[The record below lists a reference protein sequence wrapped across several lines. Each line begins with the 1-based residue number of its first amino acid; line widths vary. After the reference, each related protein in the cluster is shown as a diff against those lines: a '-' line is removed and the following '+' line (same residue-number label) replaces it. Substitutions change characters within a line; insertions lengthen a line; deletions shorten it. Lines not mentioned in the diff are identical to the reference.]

1 MFAEDEEDAENDHE
15 DYEKADHNAVTNKL
29 AKTKL

>member
-15 DYEKADHNAVTNKL
+15 DYEKADHNAVVNKL
-29 AKTKL
+29 SKTKL